1 MNINEYKKYLKSVH
15 NTLDDPSMNNQMR
28 DRLKESPVCD
38 MKEYKPD
45 ATKYKS
51 SHEPTTAS
59 GDSLRPNSKTAEKME
74 KLKEEEEVEISECV
88 VEYFENYFGDNLNED
103 TSDED
108 IMGAVYD
115 LIDLTEAVCEAA
127 TFIPND
133 PDVDKYWGGKKKA
146 DELRRRL
153 GQTVVGDKKIERKIP
168 KVKITK
174 KKATR
179 KKATRKKEGQEGQ
192 LELFGKLFAANQYF
206 EEYFGQELNEN
217 ISQNDIMDA
226 VEDLVYLCEAVCDAV
241 GLDEAF
247 TRHASSDASRRVDVV
262 PGKSKV
268 DVNRNFNRK
277 VFGDKEYIK
286 PSPEQLRTALAAQA
300 ELKDPV
306 LILKGRDKWGGHLQ
320 QKKITGQDIR
330 NKAGD
335 KRIKRMANFRMR

>member
-15 NTLDDPSMNNQMR
+15 NTLDDPSMNNQLR
-28 DRLKESPVCD
+28 DRLSESPVCD

-115 LIDLTEAVCEAA
+115 LIDLVEVVYNEAH
-127 TFIPND
+127 TLLPDN
-133 PDVDKYWGGKKKA
+133 PDVVKWWGGREKFDKLNA
-146 DELRRRL
+146 RL
-153 GQTVVGDKKIERKIP
+153 GNKRKIP
-168 KVKITK
+168 KVEVTRKPLK
-174 KKATR
+174 KK
-179 KKATRKKEGQEGQ
+179 KKKGQ
-192 LELFGKLFAANQYF
+192 LELFNAANQYF

-247 TRHASSDASRRVDVV
+247 
-262 PGKSKV
+262 P
-268 DVNRNFNRK
+268 RK
-277 VFGDKEYIK
+277 VSTHPQGRYGSMIRHGDLNVRISKKHGGFADKSGYLK
-286 PSPEQLRTALAAQA
+286 PSPEQLRTAIAQRA
-300 ELKDPV
+300 DNSPLVVAGQGANQKVVTPSMV
-306 LILKGRDKWGGHLQ
+306 RDKA
-320 QKKITGQDIR
+320 R
-330 NKAGD
+330 D
-335 KRIKRMANFRMR
+335 KRIEKMKKFKMR

>member
-15 NTLDDPSMNNQMR
+15 NTLDDPSFNNQMR

-115 LIDLTEAVCEAA
+115 LIDLVEVVYNEAH
-127 TFIPND
+127 TLLPDN
-133 PDVDKYWGGKKKA
+133 PDVVKWWGGREKFDKLNASLGNKKKI
-146 DELRRRL
+146 
-153 GQTVVGDKKIERKIP
+153 DKKPP
-168 KVKITK
+168 KVEVTRKPLK
-174 KKATR
+174 KK
-179 KKATRKKEGQEGQ
+179 KKKEQ
-192 LELFGKLFAANQYF
+192 LELFAANQYF

-241 GLDEAF
+241 GLDEAVCEAATF
-247 TRHASSDASRRVDVV
+247 IPNDPDVD
-262 PGKSKV
+262 K
-268 DVNRNFNRK
+268 
-277 VFGDKEYIK
+277 Y
-286 PSPEQLRTALAAQA
+286 
-300 ELKDPV
+300 
-306 LILKGRDKWGGHLQ
+306 WGGKKKADELRRKLGQ
-320 QKKITGQDIR
+320 TVVGDRTIERKIPKVKITKK
-330 NKAGD
+330 KAKKKKAPYPKTSRQEAPRQETGGKHD
-335 KRIKRMANFRMR
+335 SHWSNW

>member
-1 MNINEYKKYLKSVH
+1 MNINEYKKYLHSVH
-15 NTLDDPSMNNQMR
+15 NTLDDPSFNNQMR

-45 ATKYKS
+45 ATKDKS
-51 SHEPTTAS
+51 THEPTTAA
-59 GDSLRPNSKTAEKME
+59 GDSLRPNSKKSETIH
-74 KLKEEEEVEISECV
+74 KLKEEEEDMTEQQIPECV
-88 VEYFENYFGDNLNED
+88 SQYFENYFGDNLNED

-179 KKATRKKEGQEGQ
+179 KKKGQSE
-192 LELFGKLFAANQYF
+192 LFAANQYF
-206 EEYFGQELNEN
+206 EEYFGGEINEN
-217 ISQNDIMDA
+217 TSDDDIFKA

-241 GLDEAF
+241 G
-247 TRHASSDASRRVDVV
+247 V
-262 PGKSKV
+262 
-268 DVNRNFNRK
+268 
-277 VFGDKEYIK
+277 
-286 PSPEQLRTALAAQA
+286 
-300 ELKDPV
+300 
-306 LILKGRDKWGGHLQ
+306 
-320 QKKITGQDIR
+320 
-330 NKAGD
+330 
-335 KRIKRMANFRMR
+335 